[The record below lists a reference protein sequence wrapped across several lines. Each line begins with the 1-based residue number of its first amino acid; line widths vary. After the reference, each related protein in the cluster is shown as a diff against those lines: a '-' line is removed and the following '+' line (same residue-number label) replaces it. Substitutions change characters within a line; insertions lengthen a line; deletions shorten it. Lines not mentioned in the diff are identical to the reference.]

1 MPLYTGSQESTTD
14 ALQARI
20 RQLELDRIETM
31 QRMEEL
37 EVKMIK
43 MRAEVDE
50 LTAARAAYDGVFEAH
65 RRQLQALSATA
76 HSTQESAVA
85 PMNVDPPEAPPPAV
99 DRRPDA
105 TVASPVPV
113 IIPPRSGDIYE
124 HDVTRLEIGMQA
136 LAQGVITPGDSTGS
150 LSITDGE
157 PEMPGNN
164 AEAEDGLDWLIRGEA
179 CPVPVPPL
187 LLMIDP
193 SMSPIIRR
201 P

>member
-65 RRQLQALSATA
+65 R
-76 HSTQESAVA
+76 
-85 PMNVDPPEAPPPAV
+85 
-99 DRRPDA
+99 
-105 TVASPVPV
+105 
-113 IIPPRSGDIYE
+113 
-124 HDVTRLEIGMQA
+124 
-136 LAQGVITPGDSTGS
+136 
-150 LSITDGE
+150 
-157 PEMPGNN
+157 
-164 AEAEDGLDWLIRGEA
+164 
-179 CPVPVPPL
+179 
-187 LLMIDP
+187 
-193 SMSPIIRR
+193 
-201 P
+201 